1 MLGTSL
7 SKITLLVNLNLNE
20 TMEAEFL
27 IFILFYF
34 LKKMNFK
41 LFLNINK

>member
-7 SKITLLVNLNLNE
+7 LNIILLVNLNLNE

-27 IFILFYF
+27 IFILFY
-34 LKKMNFK
+34 LKKIKFK